1 MCAIRCPK
9 EANTKLATLAIVS
22 GATLLMLS
30 DRKVRADNCCMQKHY
45 KNKCRKA
52 TTTNAH
58 THTQARIESSK
69 LRKSQAK
76 RKEKKTKTKDSVRIS
91 ANCSKEYLHKHQD
104 RRHPGKETKVKRKKH
119 KIPCKV
125 HLLLKFIIQHWSAT
139 KYEDFVLLLVT
150 VEYTPLPQ
158 WMQGM

>member
-9 EANTKLATLAIVS
+9 EANTELATLAIVS

-52 TTTNAH
+52 TTTTATNAH
-58 THTQARIESSK
+58 TQVRIESSK

-104 RRHPGKETKVKRKKH
+104 RRHPGKKTKVKRKEH

-125 HLLLKFIIQHWSAT
+125 HLLLKFIIQHSRAT
-139 KYEDFVLLLVT
+139 KSLNVRRLCSFTCYS
-150 VEYTPLPQ
+150 
-158 WMQGM
+158 

>member
-1 MCAIRCPK
+1 MVCAIRCPN

-52 TTTNAH
+52 TTTTATNA
-58 THTQARIESSK
+58 HTQARIESSK

-76 RKEKKTKTKDSVRIS
+76 RKEKKTQTKDSVRIS

-104 RRHPGKETKVKRKKH
+104 RRHPGKKTGTMGRNIRYPVKYICFLSSLYNTEVQQSRKT
-119 KIPCKV
+119 CK
-125 HLLLKFIIQHWSAT
+125 
-139 KYEDFVLLLVT
+139 DFAF
-150 VEYTPLPQ
+150 
-158 WMQGM
+158 